1 MNLKDQ
7 DDIKSKYSNYNK
19 CHNKSSNRSFKDK
32 YTGEKT
38 VNNSYQ
44 ERYQERYYNDSTEDS
59 SSIECN
65 ENNSNN
71 LSLNVQKEDIQKNVY
86 GSKFININNTNIS
99 RLLPST
105 KYHDFYKNPE
115 LFKNYW
121 SNKVKEKIE
130 KLKRELSIVRYKYQH
145 IKQKYDTM
153 NIYMIILTT
162 VLTLFESIRN
172 IFLITKDESIIL
184 FRIFQIAPL
193 ALSTIVTLCAAG
205 LKYAKYQEK
214 LENLT
219 KIIENAGQTCSDM
232 DNWQESMCI
241 VNDVDFEK
249 ECYKLMSQW
258 NNIYERYSYI
268 RQILD
273 SEIDRSKDL
282 RYYKI
287 YYNTSNKYNYIRNTG
302 KITDTE
308 INQYYNHLY
317 NKVNDAKSFDN
328 KEVIIEMTNPKDLTV
343 NDCNIESKSNVKYN
357 HIKYTV
363 NHRDEQNSIIP
374 CKKHRRKM
382 SLFSY

>member
-1 MNLKDQ
+1 
-7 DDIKSKYSNYNK
+7 
-19 CHNKSSNRSFKDK
+19 
-32 YTGEKT
+32 
-38 VNNSYQ
+38 
-44 ERYQERYYNDSTEDS
+44 
-59 SSIECN
+59 
-65 ENNSNN
+65 
-71 LSLNVQKEDIQKNVY
+71 
-86 GSKFININNTNIS
+86 
-99 RLLPST
+99 
-105 KYHDFYKNPE
+105 
-115 LFKNYW
+115 
-121 SNKVKEKIE
+121 
-130 KLKRELSIVRYKYQH
+130 
-145 IKQKYDTM
+145 
-153 NIYMIILTT
+153 
-162 VLTLFESIRN
+162 
-172 IFLITKDESIIL
+172 
-184 FRIFQIAPL
+184 
-193 ALSTIVTLCAAG
+193 
-205 LKYAKYQEK
+205 
-214 LENLT
+214 
-219 KIIENAGQTCSDM
+219 M